1 MWLVLNFLKGPFP
14 YPRNKM
20 KEENC
25 LSDKKI
31 TSEKVEDITSVTV
44 SAGVL
49 ATLLSVTDRRVRD
62 LAQEE
67 ILVRVKHGRYD
78 LAQSIKNY
86 ILHLKTNN
94 DIKEVKDDNLDWDK
108 ERALHEIIKRE
119 KTELQVKVMKGEL
132 HYSQDVEKVMTDM
145 LITFRNKIMNIGSKI
160 APMVISRTDLNVIE
174 DIINDECV
182 SALEE
187 LSEYDP
193 VLFYNDE
200 CIDIEDEIGDIIE
213 EDKA

>member
-1 MWLVLNFLKGPFP
+1 M
-14 YPRNKM
+14 
-20 KEENC
+20 
-25 LSDKKI
+25 SDKKI
-31 TSEKVEDITSVTV
+31 TSKKVEDINSVTV

-49 ATLLSVTDRRVRD
+49 ANLLSVTDRRIRD

-94 DIKEVKDDNLDWDK
+94 DIKEVKDENLDWDK

-132 HYSQDVEKVMTDM
+132 HYSKDVEKVMTDM

-174 DIINDECV
+174 DIVNDECV

-200 CIDIEDEIGDIIE
+200 CIDIEDEIGDIVE
-213 EDKA
+213 EDKV

>member
-1 MWLVLNFLKGPFP
+1 MSEKNIV
-14 YPRNKM
+14 
-20 KEENC
+20 
-25 LSDKKI
+25 
-31 TSEKVEDITSVTV
+31 SEKVEDITSVTV
-44 SAGVL
+44 SSAVM
-49 ATLLSVTDRRVRD
+49 ASLLSVTDRRIRD
-62 LAQEE
+62 LAQEG
-67 ILVRVKHGRYD
+67 ILVRVKRGRYD

-94 DIKEVKDDNLDWDK
+94 DIKEVKDENLDWDK

-132 HYSQDVEKVMTDM
+132 HYSEDVEKVMTDM
-145 LITFRNKIMNIGSKI
+145 IITFRNKIMSIGSKI
-160 APMVISRTDLNVIE
+160 APMVIARTDLNSIE
-174 DIINDECV
+174 DIITNECV

-193 VLFYNDE
+193 MLFYNDE
-200 CIDIEDEIGDIIE
+200 CIDIEDEIGDVIE